1 MSHGFIRRGM
11 SGMALAGMLFP
22 LASTAHAASVAQF
35 NLAQLTDHAQRVF
48 RGKVVDVVPG
58 SVEAGGGRIP
68 TLTYKFQVE
77 QAFKGEFRT
86 VKGMAFAEV
95 RMIGK
100 IEAVTIGN
108 LRSVPPSELPTLTT
122 GQSYLIFATAPS
134 AIGLSTTVGLGQGR
148 FEIRGSGAKE
158 TVENERGNRLLFNG
172 MNTTALR
179 ATPREGPLRYSDL
192 ANQIQSLVAGR

>member
-1 MSHGFIRRGM
+1 
-11 SGMALAGMLFP
+11 MALAGLLWLP
-22 LASTAHAASVAQF
+22 ASTAHAASVAQF
-35 NLAQLTDHAQRVF
+35 NLAQLTEHAQRVF

-86 VKGMAFAEV
+86 VKGMSFAEV

-100 IEAVTIGN
+100 LKAVTIGN
-108 LRSVPPSELPTLTT
+108 VRSVPPSELPTLTT

-148 FEIRGSGAKE
+148 FEIHGSGAKE
-158 TVENERGNRLLFNG
+158 TVENERGNRMLFKG
-172 MNTTALR
+172 MNTTPLR
-179 ATPREGPLRYSDL
+179 ATPRDGPMRYSDL
-192 ANQIQSLVAGR
+192 AGQIQSLVAGR